1 MGDGGRRAERSG
13 GSGDGTSGR
22 AGETSGAIERRGG
35 RGRAGYMAPMDV
47 GAMFGATSYG
57 AEVAATPVPP
67 QHSAPHSGKH
77 LIAISHGADPRDL
90 QKRKLFL

>member
-1 MGDGGRRAERSG
+1 
-13 GSGDGTSGR
+13 
-22 AGETSGAIERRGG
+22 
-35 RGRAGYMAPMDV
+35 MAPMDV

-57 AEVAATPVPP
+57 AEVAATSVPP

-90 QKRKLFL
+90 QKYKLFL